1 MDFGCGY
8 GRDTKYFLNRGFQT
22 EATDGSAELVK
33 IASEYTGIQV
43 KQMLFQEL
51 DENNIY
57 DGIWACSSILH
68 LTRGELTDVLKKIAG
83 ALVSRGVVYTS
94 FKYGTEETADY
105 FCRTGIWKRRSC
117 DCGDS
122 GKKV

>member
-1 MDFGCGY
+1 DFGCGS

-68 LTRGELTDVLKKIAG
+68 LTRGELTDV
-83 ALVSRGVVYTS
+83 
-94 FKYGTEETADY
+94 
-105 FCRTGIWKRRSC
+105 
-117 DCGDS
+117 
-122 GKKV
+122 